1 MSANSHTHFFSFVC
15 TAGGFAGTCGKFHGA
30 SGQCV
35 DFLSQF
41 NDEISAIGP
50 DSGQDCFFYLA
61 FNCSSEQLGPIRNPG
76 ISNLNSNGFIPFNNQ
91 ISSFK

>member
-1 MSANSHTHFFSFVC
+1 MKFTTAFPPLIPFVTALPPALRSTVEVTNSTKITARTQGNVFVC

-50 DSGQDCFFYLA
+50 DSGQDCFFYL
-61 FNCSSEQLGPIRNPG
+61 
-76 ISNLNSNGFIPFNNQ
+76 
-91 ISSFK
+91 